1 MRDQDKTIFALATPP
16 GRAALQII
24 RLSGPQASLAVKTL
38 CSHLPEPRQMAYTAM
53 CDAKGDIIDR
63 GMVAWFPSPST
74 PTGEDYAEF
83 HLHGAPQIGHFLM
96 LALEALPECRLADP
110 GEFTRRAFLNGKMTL
125 DQTEAL
131 ADIIDADTVAQHR
144 QAMARLDKP
153 LSQTTNHWRQELIGM
168 MVNLETALDFADE
181 EIPDDLVDGVAIRL
195 SQLRD
200 DIGQLLNDAN
210 RGAIIR
216 DGIKIALIG
225 RPNAGK
231 STLLNALVG
240 RPEAIVSPE
249 AGTTRDIIQVTLNVA
264 GYAVHLKDTAGLRIS
279 DSDVEKEGIRRAA
292 ETAREADIVVILIDA
307 REPNKE
313 VVKLALMDEAGLEA
327 TASRPLVMPVI
338 TKRDLLMDPE
348 ANLDSPT
355 DFTPDQPEDWI
366 SIAAKTGEGLD
377 EWYDAIKPMMAELVG
392 DTNEAAMISRYRHRQ
407 ALTACHDSLSQAQKV
422 DLRLHPEL
430 LAEDL
435 RHAATALGRIS
446 GHIDVED
453 ILDDLFSS
461 FCIGK

>member
-1 MRDQDKTIFALATPP
+1 MHDQDETIFALATPP
-16 GRAALQII
+16 GKAALQII
-24 RLSGPQASLAVKTL
+24 RLSGSQTSLAVKTL
-38 CSHLPEPRQMAYTAM
+38 CSHLPEPRKMTYTAM
-53 CDAKGDIIDR
+53 RDGEGHIIDR
-63 GMVAWFPSPST
+63 GMAAWFPAPAT

-96 LALEALPECRLADP
+96 LALEDIPECRLADP

-131 ADIIDADTVAQHR
+131 ADIIDADTIAQHR

-153 LSQTTNHWRQELIGM
+153 LSQITNHWRQELIGM
-168 MVNLETALDFADE
+168 MANLEAALDFADE
-181 EIPDDLVDGVAIRL
+181 EIPDNLVEDVAIRL
-195 SQLRD
+195 SRMRD
-200 DIGQLLNDAN
+200 GIGVMLKDSE
-210 RGAIIR
+210 RGVIIR

-225 RPNAGK
+225 KPNAGK

-264 GYAVHLKDTAGLRIS
+264 GYAVHLKDTAGLRAS
-279 DSDVEKEGIRRAA
+279 DHAIEQEGIRRAA
-292 ETAREADIVVILIDA
+292 ETAREADIVVMLIDA
-307 REPNKE
+307 NDPQKE
-313 VVKLALMDEAGLEA
+313 ATKHALMDQAGLEA
-327 TASRPLVMPVI
+327 TAERPLVMPVI
-338 TKRDLLMDPE
+338 SKRDLLSNKD
-348 ANLDSPT
+348 AA
-355 DFTPDQPEDWI
+355 PDWPDDWI
-366 SIAAKTGEGLD
+366 AIAAKTSEGLD
-377 EWYDAIKPMMAELVG
+377 EWHEAIKPMMAELVG
-392 DTNEAAMISRYRHRQ
+392 DTGEAAMISRHRHHQ
-407 ALTACHDSLSQAQKV
+407 ALTACYDSLGQAQAV

-453 ILDDLFSS
+453 ILDDIFSS

>member
-1 MRDQDKTIFALATPP
+1 
-16 GRAALQII
+16 
-24 RLSGPQASLAVKTL
+24 
-38 CSHLPEPRQMAYTAM
+38 
-53 CDAKGDIIDR
+53 
-63 GMVAWFPSPST
+63 
-74 PTGEDYAEF
+74 
-83 HLHGAPQIGHFLM
+83 
-96 LALEALPECRLADP
+96 
-110 GEFTRRAFLNGKMTL
+110 
-125 DQTEAL
+125 
-131 ADIIDADTVAQHR
+131 
-144 QAMARLDKP
+144 
-153 LSQTTNHWRQELIGM
+153 
-168 MVNLETALDFADE
+168 
-181 EIPDDLVDGVAIRL
+181 
-195 SQLRD
+195 
-200 DIGQLLNDAN
+200 
-210 RGAIIR
+210 
-216 DGIKIALIG
+216 
-225 RPNAGK
+225 
-231 STLLNALVG
+231 
-240 RPEAIVSPE
+240 
-249 AGTTRDIIQVTLNVA
+249 
-264 GYAVHLKDTAGLRIS
+264 VHLKDTAGLRIS

-307 REPNKE
+307 REANKE
-313 VVKLALMDEAGLEA
+313 VVKLALMDEVGLEV

-355 DFTPDQPEDWI
+355 DFTPDHPENWI